1 MNPWW
6 IVTPH
11 TVSVSWLMCMCLTL
25 PYSIPSL
32 SMTFFPV
39 KESAV
44 ANLVGIPSSFTD
56 MVSNEQICLS
66 YQISEISCNGVKL
79 LDRKKSHM
87 EIKENLFRPI
97 LTTKGRK
104 TGKQHSV
111 MLRAVNYNGK
121 IYFSRHKPDGDWFKN
136 ALANP
141 EVKIEYNNFIFLG
154 KAKLVT
160 DEELS
165 KKISQLKYPGEERA
179 KESRVTI
186 EVTLDSV

>member
-1 MNPWW
+1 
-6 IVTPH
+6 
-11 TVSVSWLMCMCLTL
+11 
-25 PYSIPSL
+25 
-32 SMTFFPV
+32 
-39 KESAV
+39 
-44 ANLVGIPSSFTD
+44 
-56 MVSNEQICLS
+56 
-66 YQISEISCNGVKL
+66 
-79 LDRKKSHM
+79 M
-87 EIKENLFRPI
+87 EIKEDLFRPI
-97 LTTKGRK
+97 LTTKGRN

-136 ALANP
+136 ALTNS
-141 EVKIEYNNFIFLG
+141 EVKIEYNNFVFSG

-186 EVTLDSV
+186 EVTLNSI